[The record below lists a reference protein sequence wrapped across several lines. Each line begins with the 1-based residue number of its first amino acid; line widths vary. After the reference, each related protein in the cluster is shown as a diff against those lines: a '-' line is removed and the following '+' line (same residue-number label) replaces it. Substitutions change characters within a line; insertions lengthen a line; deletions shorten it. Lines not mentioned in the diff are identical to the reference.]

1 MTLRARLAYILVASI
16 AAVGLP
22 WLLYENRARDVN
34 ASASPPAVLDKM
46 QLTEGTPAAPAV
58 TFYDAEGKALSLND
72 FRGRY
77 VLVNLWATWCG
88 PCINEL
94 PSLVRLQAELPQ
106 DKITVLPLDLEK
118 HDAQKVAEFLE
129 RTKIEGLPI
138 YIDRDFSAMRG
149 FAANELPL
157 TILID
162 AEGKEIARAA
172 GEQKWDHADSVAF
185 LKAISAPPAAAGS

>member
-1 MTLRARLAYILVASI
+1 MTFRTRLIYILVASI
-16 AAVGLP
+16 AAIGIPAV
-22 WLLYENRARDVN
+22 LYEMRTRDVH
-34 ASASPPAVLDKM
+34 AGAAPPAVLDKL
-46 QLTEGTPAAPAV
+46 QLVDGSPAAPAV
-58 TFYDAEGKALSLND
+58 TFYDADGKAMSLND

-94 PSLVRLQAELPQ
+94 PSLVRLQAVLPQ

-118 HDAQKVAEFLE
+118 HEAQKVVEFLE

-157 TILID
+157 TVLID
-162 AEGKEIARAA
+162 SKGRVVARAA
-172 GEQKWDHADSVAF
+172 GEQKWDHADSVAYF
-185 LKAISAPPAAAGS
+185 KAISAPPASGS

>member
-1 MTLRARLAYILVASI
+1 MTLRTRLVLIAVAAI

-34 ASASPPAVLDKM
+34 ASASPPAILDKM
-46 QLTEGTPAAPAV
+46 QVTEGTPEAPAV

-106 DKITVLPLDLEK
+106 DRITVLPLDLER
-118 HDAQKVAEFLE
+118 HDAGKVAEFLE

-172 GEQKWDHADSVAF
+172 GEQKWDHVDSVAY
-185 LKAISAPPAAAGS
+185 LKAVSAPSESGS

>member
-1 MTLRARLAYILVASI
+1 MTLRTRLILILAASI
-16 AAVGLP
+16 AAIGIPAV
-22 WLLYENRARDVN
+22 LYENRVRDVH
-34 ASASPPAVLDKM
+34 AGAAPPAVLDKL

-58 TFYDAEGKALSLND
+58 TFYDADGKAMSLND
-72 FRGRY
+72 FHGRY

-118 HDAQKVAEFLE
+118 HDSQKVKEFLE

-162 AEGKEIARAA
+162 AEGKEVARAA
-172 GEQKWDHADSVAF
+172 GEQKWDHADSVAY
-185 LKAISAPPAAAGS
+185 LKAVSALPASGS

>member
-1 MTLRARLAYILVASI
+1 MTFRTRLMLILAASI
-16 AAVGLP
+16 AAVGIP
-22 WLLYENRARDVN
+22 AVLYEMRVRDVHV
-34 ASASPPAVLDKM
+34 SAAPPAVLDKL
-46 QLTEGTPAAPAV
+46 QATEGTPQAPPV
-58 TFYDAEGKALSLND
+58 TFYDATGKAMSLND

-106 DKITVLPLDLEK
+106 DRITVLPLDLER
-118 HDAQKVAEFLE
+118 HDAQKVVEFLE

-162 AEGKEIARAA
+162 SEGREVARAA
-172 GEQKWDHADSVAF
+172 GEQTWDHADSVAY
-185 LKAISAPPAAAGS
+185 LKAVSAPPPPSGS

>member
-94 PSLVRLQAELPQ
+94 PSLIRLQAELPQ

-162 AEGKEIARAA
+162 AEGKEVARAA
-172 GEQKWDHADSVAF
+172 GEQKWDHADSVAY
-185 LKAISAPPAAAGS
+185 LKAISAPQASGS

>member
-1 MTLRARLAYILVASI
+1 MTFRTRLVLILVASI
-16 AAVGLP
+16 AAIGIPAV
-22 WLLYENRARDVN
+22 LYEMRVRDVH
-34 ASASPPAVLDKM
+34 ASTSPPAILDKM
-46 QLTEGTPAAPAV
+46 ELAEGTPAAPAI
-58 TFYDAEGKALSLND
+58 TFYDAEGKALSLDD

-94 PSLVRLQAELPQ
+94 PSLVRLQARLPQ
-106 DKITVLPLDLEK
+106 DQITVLPLDLEK

-138 YIDRDFSAMRG
+138 FIDRDFSAMRG

-162 AEGKEIARAA
+162 SEGREVARAA
-172 GEQKWDHADSVAF
+172 GEQQWDHADSIAY
-185 LKAISAPPAAAGS
+185 LKAVSSPAPSGS

>member
-1 MTLRARLAYILVASI
+1 MFRTRLVLILVGAI
-16 AAVGLP
+16 AAVGI
-22 WLLYENRARDVN
+22 
-34 ASASPPAVLDKM
+34 PAVLYEMRVRDVHASAEPPAILDKL
-46 QLTEGTPAAPAV
+46 QLTEGTPPAPPV
-58 TFYDAEGKALSLND
+58 NFYDADGKAMSLND

-106 DKITVLPLDLEK
+106 DRITVLPIDLEK
-118 HDAQKVAEFLE
+118 HESQKVVEFLE

-162 AEGKEIARAA
+162 SEGREIARAA
-172 GEQKWDHADSVAF
+172 GEQKWDHADTIGY
-185 LKAISAPPAAAGS
+185 LKAISAPPASGS

>member
-1 MTLRARLAYILVASI
+1 MTFRTRLIYILVASI
-16 AAVGLP
+16 AAIGIPAV
-22 WLLYENRARDVN
+22 LYEMRTRDVH
-34 ASASPPAVLDKM
+34 AGAAPPAVLDKL
-46 QLTEGTPAAPAV
+46 QLVDGSPAAPAV
-58 TFYDAEGKALSLND
+58 TFYDADGKAMSLND

-118 HDAQKVAEFLE
+118 HEAQKVVEFLE

-138 YIDRDFSAMRG
+138 FIDRDFSAMRG

-157 TILID
+157 TVLID
-162 AEGKEIARAA
+162 SKGRVVARAA
-172 GEQKWDHADSVAF
+172 GEQKWDHADSVAYF
-185 LKAISAPPAAAGS
+185 KAISAPPASGS

>member
-1 MTLRARLAYILVASI
+1 M
-16 AAVGLP
+16 
-22 WLLYENRARDVN
+22 RARDVH
-34 ASASPPAVLDKM
+34 ASASPPSVLNKL

-58 TFYDAEGKALSLND
+58 TFYDADGKAMSLND

-118 HDAQKVAEFLE
+118 HDAQKVVEFLE
-129 RTKIEGLPI
+129 RTRIQGLPI

-162 AEGKEIARAA
+162 AQGKEVARAA
-172 GEQKWDHADSVAF
+172 GEQKWDHADSVAY
-185 LKAISAPPAAAGS
+185 LKAVSAPPAPGS

>member
-1 MTLRARLAYILVASI
+1 MTLRTRLVLILAAAI
-16 AAVGLP
+16 AAVGIP
-22 WLLYENRARDVN
+22 AVLYEMRVRDVH
-34 ASASPPAVLDKM
+34 ASTSPPAILDKM
-46 QLTEGTPAAPAV
+46 ELAEGTPAAPAI

-94 PSLVRLQAELPQ
+94 PSLVRLQAQLPQ
-106 DKITVLPLDLEK
+106 DQITVLPLDLEK

-162 AEGKEIARAA
+162 SKGREVARAA
-172 GEQKWDHADSVAF
+172 GEQEWDHADSIAY
-185 LKAISAPPAAAGS
+185 LKAVSSPPPSGS

>member
-1 MTLRARLAYILVASI
+1 MTLRTRLVLIAVAAI
-16 AAVGLP
+16 AAVGIP

-34 ASASPPAVLDKM
+34 ASASPPAILDKM
-46 QLTEGTPAAPAV
+46 QLTEGTPQAPAV
-58 TFYDAEGKALSLND
+58 TFYDAEGKAMSLND

-118 HDAQKVAEFLE
+118 HDAGKVAEFLE

-185 LKAISAPPAAAGS
+185 LKAISAPAASGS

>member
-22 WLLYENRARDVN
+22 WLLYENRARDVH

-118 HDAQKVAEFLE
+118 HDAQKVKEFLE

-162 AEGKEIARAA
+162 AEGKEVARAA
-172 GEQKWDHADSVAF
+172 GEQRWDHADSVAY
-185 LKAISAPPAAAGS
+185 LKAVSAPPASGS

>member
-1 MTLRARLAYILVASI
+1 MTFRTRLVLIAVAAL
-16 AAVGLP
+16 AAIGLP
-22 WLLYENRARDVN
+22 WLLYETRGRDVN

-46 QLTEGTPAAPAV
+46 QLTEGAPAAPAV

-106 DKITVLPLDLEK
+106 DKITVLPLDLER
-118 HDAQKVAEFLE
+118 HDAQKVREFLE

-162 AEGKEIARAA
+162 ADGKEIARAA
-172 GEQKWDHADSVAF
+172 GEQKWDHADSVAY
-185 LKAISAPPAAAGS
+185 LKAVSSPPQPGS

>member
-1 MTLRARLAYILVASI
+1 MTLRTRLVLIAVAAI
-16 AAVGLP
+16 AAVGIP

-34 ASASPPAVLDKM
+34 ASASPPAILDKM

-118 HDAQKVAEFLE
+118 HDAGKVAEFLE

-162 AEGKEIARAA
+162 AEGKEVARAA

-185 LKAISAPPAAAGS
+185 LKAISAPPASGS

>member
-1 MTLRARLAYILVASI
+1 MTLRARLIYILVASA

-22 WLLYENRARDVN
+22 WLLYETRGRDVH
-34 ASASPPAVLDKM
+34 ASAAPPAVLDKL
-46 QLTEGTPAAPAV
+46 QLTEGTPQAPAV
-58 TFYDAEGKALSLND
+58 TFYDADGKAMSLND

-118 HDAQKVAEFLE
+118 HDAQKVVEFLE

-162 AEGKEIARAA
+162 SEGREVARAA
-172 GEQKWDHADSVAF
+172 GEQKWDHADSVAY
-185 LKAISAPPAAAGS
+185 LKAVSTPPTSGS

>member
-1 MTLRARLAYILVASI
+1 MTFRTRLVLIAVAAL
-16 AAVGLP
+16 AAVGIP
-22 WLLYENRARDVN
+22 WLLYENRASDVN

-46 QLTEGTPAAPAV
+46 QLTDGTPQAPAV
-58 TFYDAEGKALSLND
+58 TFYDAEGKPMSLND

-94 PSLVRLQAELPQ
+94 PSLVRLQGELPQ
-106 DKITVLPLDLEK
+106 DRITVLPLDLER
-118 HDAQKVAEFLE
+118 HDAGKVQEFLE

-185 LKAISAPPAAAGS
+185 LKAISAPPASGS

>member
-1 MTLRARLAYILVASI
+1 MTFRTRLIYILVASI

-22 WLLYENRARDVN
+22 WLLYEMRTRDVH
-34 ASASPPAVLDKM
+34 AGASPPAVLDKL
-46 QLTEGTPAAPAV
+46 QLVDGSPAAPAV
-58 TFYDAEGKALSLND
+58 TFYDADGKAMSLND
-72 FRGRY
+72 FHGRY

-118 HDAQKVAEFLE
+118 HEAQKVVEFLE

-138 YIDRDFSAMRG
+138 YIDRDFSAMRS

-157 TILID
+157 TVLID
-162 AEGKEIARAA
+162 SEGRVVARAA
-172 GEQKWDHADSVAF
+172 GEQKWDHADSVAYF
-185 LKAISAPPAAAGS
+185 KAISAPPASGS

>member
-1 MTLRARLAYILVASI
+1 MGLRTRLVLILVAAI
-16 AAVGLP
+16 AAVGIP
-22 WLLYENRARDVN
+22 AVLYEMRVRDVH
-34 ASASPPAVLDKM
+34 ASVSPPAILDKL
-46 QLTEGTPAAPAV
+46 QLTEGAPPAPAA
-58 TFYDAEGKALSLND
+58 TFYDADGKAMSLND

-106 DKITVLPLDLEK
+106 DKITVLPIDLEK
-118 HDAQKVAEFLE
+118 HESQKVVEFLE

-162 AEGKEIARAA
+162 SEGREIARAA
-172 GEQKWDHADSVAF
+172 GEQKWDHADTVAY
-185 LKAISAPPAAAGS
+185 LKAISAPPASGS

>member
-1 MTLRARLAYILVASI
+1 MRFRTRLVYILVASV
-16 AAVGLP
+16 AAIGLP
-22 WLLYENRARDVN
+22 ALLYEMKVRDVH
-34 ASASPPAVLDKM
+34 ASAAPPAILDKL
-46 QLTEGTPAAPAV
+46 QLAEGTPSAPAI
-58 TFYDAEGKALSLND
+58 TFYDAAGKPLSLND

-94 PSLVRLQAELPQ
+94 PSLVRLQAALPQ
-106 DKITVLPLDLEK
+106 DRITVLPIDLEK
-118 HDAQKVAEFLE
+118 HESQKVVEFLE

-138 YIDRDFSAMRG
+138 YIDRDFSAMRA

-162 AEGKEIARAA
+162 AQGREVARAA
-172 GEQKWDHADSVAF
+172 GEQKWDHADSVAY
-185 LKAISAPPAAAGS
+185 LKAVSAPQPPDS

>member
-1 MTLRARLAYILVASI
+1 MTLRARVVYILVASI

-22 WLLYENRARDVN
+22 WLLYENRARDVH
-34 ASASPPAVLDKM
+34 ASASPPAILDKL

-94 PSLVRLQAELPQ
+94 PSLIRLQAELPQ

-129 RTKIEGLPI
+129 RR
-138 YIDRDFSAMRG
+138 IDSFNASRLR
-149 FAANELPL
+149 
-157 TILID
+157 
-162 AEGKEIARAA
+162 EI
-172 GEQKWDHADSVAF
+172 K
-185 LKAISAPPAAAGS
+185 

>member
-1 MTLRARLAYILVASI
+1 MALRTRLVLIAVAAI

-34 ASASPPAVLDKM
+34 ASASPPAILDKM
-46 QLTEGTPAAPAV
+46 QVTEGTPEAPAV

-106 DKITVLPLDLEK
+106 DRITVLPLDLER
-118 HDAQKVAEFLE
+118 HDAGKVAEFLE

-172 GEQKWDHADSVAF
+172 GEQKWDHVDSVAY
-185 LKAISAPPAAAGS
+185 LKAVSAPSESGS

>member
-1 MTLRARLAYILVASI
+1 MTLRARLVYILVASV

-22 WLLYENRARDVN
+22 WLLYENRARDVH
-34 ASASPPAVLDKM
+34 ASASPPAILDKL

-94 PSLVRLQAELPQ
+94 PSLIRLQAELPQ

-129 RTKIEGLPI
+129 RTKIAGLPI

-162 AEGKEIARAA
+162 AEGKEVARAA
-172 GEQKWDHADSVAF
+172 GEQKWDHADSVAY
-185 LKAISAPPAAAGS
+185 LKAVSAPPASGS

>member
-16 AAVGLP
+16 AAVGIP
-22 WLLYENRARDVN
+22 WLLYETRGRDVN

-94 PSLVRLQAELPQ
+94 PSLVRLQGELPQ

-118 HDAQKVAEFLE
+118 HDAGKVLEFLE

-162 AEGKEIARAA
+162 AEGKEVARAA

-185 LKAISAPPAAAGS
+185 LKAISAPPASGS

>member
-1 MTLRARLAYILVASI
+1 MTFRTRLVLILVASI
-16 AAVGLP
+16 AAIGI
-22 WLLYENRARDVN
+22 
-34 ASASPPAVLDKM
+34 PAVLYEMRVRDVHASGAPPAILDKM
-46 QLTEGTPAAPAV
+46 HLVEGTPPAPAV

-94 PSLVRLQAELPQ
+94 PSLVRLQAQLPQ
-106 DKITVLPLDLEK
+106 DQITVLPLDLEK

-138 YIDRDFSAMRG
+138 FIDRDFAAMRG

-162 AEGKEIARAA
+162 SQGREIARAA
-172 GEQKWDHADSVAF
+172 GEQKWDHADSIAY
-185 LKAISAPPAAAGS
+185 LKAVSAPPPAGS